1 MFSLEHCIV
10 FMVHLIV
17 FMEHSI
23 FFLEHS
29 NFFWSICQIEDTKK
43 IIECS
48 QKNGPQRC
56 QYPGCWYIY
65 WSIWRLA
72 GGGNLAAKIGVLA
85 MWWNVYEPRTITS
98 KIFAILLSILKAE
111 NSLNKDHQSMQPKK
125 WIIHSLF
132 CAILWFLNLKRNI
145 KKSNLILVI
154 QILCIIINS

>member
-48 QKNGPQRC
+48 QKNYPQRC
-56 QYPGCWYIY
+56 QYPGTFIEVF
-65 WSIWRLA
+65 
-72 GGGNLAAKIGVLA
+72 GGLLGV
-85 MWWNVYEPRTITS
+85 
-98 KIFAILLSILKAE
+98 AILL
-111 NSLNKDHQSMQPKK
+111 P
-125 WIIHSLF
+125 
-132 CAILWFLNLKRNI
+132 R
-145 KKSNLILVI
+145 
-154 QILCIIINS
+154 